1 MWFVLK
7 VLSSNK
13 PGSENRPGTSNFFP
27 YPFFWGIT
35 FSFPSYFSI
44 SKPLYDAA
52 YLTMFNI
59 CFTSL
64 PIVAYSLLEQH
75 VTIDNL
81 MAYPKMY
88 L

>member
-1 MWFVLK
+1 MVLI
-7 VLSSNK
+7 LLYS
-13 PGSENRPGTSNFFP
+13 GSQMQYIMLKS
-27 YPFFWGIT
+27 
-35 FSFPSYFSI
+35 FSFSLQ
-44 SKPLYDAA
+44 PLYDAA

-75 VTIDNL
+75 VPIDVL
-81 MAYPKMY
+81 MTFPKLY